1 MSKKLKSDI
10 MLLITAII
18 WGSAFVAQK
27 AGTVL
32 EPFTYNGIRMLI
44 GGLVLI
50 LSLIHISTSFS
61 FIGRRMRPNP
71 SFLISSILSYMIAS
85 PLLNSII
92 YPNPGSGIQSHIF
105 PFTSGNKTCIIAE
118 ITPPWQ
124 TTTETAS
131 FPLWRWDNSF
141 NWW

>member
-50 LSLIHISTSFS
+50 PVIFLFKKINKEDPDSVPKTELEKQAEKKTRAKPKNKAFS
-61 FIGRRMRPNP
+61 HTAP
-71 SFLISSILSYMIAS
+71 
-85 PLLNSII
+85 
-92 YPNPGSGIQSHIF
+92 
-105 PFTSGNKTCIIAE
+105 
-118 ITPPWQ
+118 
-124 TTTETAS
+124 TTDMVNYV
-131 FPLWRWDNSF
+131 LR
-141 NWW
+141 